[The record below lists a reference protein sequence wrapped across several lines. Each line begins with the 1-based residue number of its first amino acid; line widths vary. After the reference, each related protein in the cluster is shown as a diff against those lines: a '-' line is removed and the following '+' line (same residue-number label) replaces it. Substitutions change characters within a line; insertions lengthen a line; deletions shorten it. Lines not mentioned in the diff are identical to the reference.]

1 MPQPAVDPELPAVYA
16 ALDHADE
23 QVWRHGQAKRAWGVA
38 WSGLAP
44 EPPRRRSPDQVRH
57 LAERRLAS
65 ARAWAQSPEGRL
77 KSALS
82 DLQRAA
88 RALDQ
93 HAESLREAA
102 SRGLADQT
110 SPAAHRRLA
119 QLSHEARAALCALRA
134 VRSALA

>member
-1 MPQPAVDPELPAVYA
+1 MPQPAVDPELPAIYA

-23 QVWRHGQAKRAWGVA
+23 QVWRHGQANRAWGVA
-38 WSGLAP
+38 WSGLTP

-57 LAERRLAS
+57 LAESRLAS
-65 ARAWAQSPEGRL
+65 ANAWAQSPEGRL

-93 HAESLREAA
+93 HAESLREVA
-102 SRGLADQT
+102 SRGLTDQT
-110 SPAAHRRLA
+110 SLTARRRLS
-119 QLSHEARAALCALRA
+119 QLSHEACAALCALRA